1 MSTPAHTAYVK
12 IAEGCDNYCT
22 YCIIPKLRGQYRS
35 REMQSILEEI
45 ENLASK
51 GVKEIIL
58 IAQDT
63 TKYGLD
69 LYGETKLAE
78 LLKNS

>member
-1 MSTPAHTAYVK
+1 
-12 IAEGCDNYCT
+12 
-22 YCIIPKLRGQYRS
+22 
-35 REMQSILEEI
+35 MQSILEEI